1 MASKTH
7 PEPDVV
13 FCSTGGEWSP
23 GHPVVCEYSDKAVG
37 TNIIRPK
44 KGEDTAHP
52 LHYLCV

>member
-37 TNIIRPK
+37 TNIVRPK